1 MSKKLPLAFGF
12 YAILTDP
19 VRGYEYLTRLLVEN
33 QIAIVQLRMKD
44 APREV
49 ILPMA
54 KRMRELTAGTATRL
68 IINDHPEIA
77 ALVKA
82 DGVHV
87 GQTDMAYNEVRK
99 IVGEDALVGLSTHSP
114 EQTKAAC
121 ALNPDYIGVGPVS
134 PTPTKKNPDP
144 VIGIATMKEMI
155 SLSTVPAV
163 AIGGITLDTL
173 PEVLAAGASNFCMVR
188 PLNQTSEPEKVL
200 KEILRVYDDF
210 SDKCL

>member
-1 MSKKLPLAFGF
+1 MSKKLPFAFGF

-19 VRGYEYLTRLLVEN
+19 LRGYEYMTRLLVEN
-33 QIAIVQLRMKD
+33 QVAFVQLRMKD
-44 APREV
+44 ALPEV
-49 ILPMA
+49 ILPIA
-54 KRMRELTAGTATRL
+54 KKMRAITAGTNTRL
-68 IINDHPEIA
+68 IINDFPDIA
-77 ALVKA
+77 ASVKA

-87 GQTDMAYNEVRK
+87 GQTDLAYGEVRK
-99 IVGEDALVGLSTHSP
+99 IVGEDAIIGLSTHSP

-121 ALNPDYIGVGPVS
+121 CVHPDYIGVGPVF

-155 SLSTVPAV
+155 SLSTVPAI

-200 KEILRVYDDF
+200 KEILRVYEG
-210 SDKCL
+210 L